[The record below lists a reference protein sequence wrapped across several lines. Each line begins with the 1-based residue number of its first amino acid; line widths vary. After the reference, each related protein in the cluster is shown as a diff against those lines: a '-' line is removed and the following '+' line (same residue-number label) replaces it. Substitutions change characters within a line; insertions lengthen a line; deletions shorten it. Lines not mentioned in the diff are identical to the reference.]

1 MTLKTTLNE
10 NTKAI
15 EEHKSLEVPRSQKKK
30 ECSIVRL
37 CKVNILGHWLFRFF
51 FSPGLP
57 GKEVSLLYKVN
68 ILGH

>member
-51 FSPGLP
+51 FLTRASWQR
-57 GKEVSLLYKVN
+57 GKPAL
-68 ILGH
+68 